1 MFSSRVSLDAASI
14 VCGVFRNGLVLVRS
28 QIVARSLLSH
38 FVLWH
43 SKHTAFASR
52 SSAHQSHERWTCR
65 WRSAMVA
72 DNQLS
77 GACYID
83 RGPVIIHCIPIAGT
97 CWTCKCRGAAS
108 FCTRGVL
115 FIFVPHLEGRLPS
128 ATSSNLCN
136 HWFFFAVLWAWWS
149 PLWFRRTSASGSLQN
164 EPASLPHVLFLCCVG
179 CNAWFRRV
187 CCDARHE
194 SINNS
199 W

>member
-1 MFSSRVSLDAASI
+1 M
-14 VCGVFRNGLVLVRS
+14 
-28 QIVARSLLSH
+28 ARSLLSH

-52 SSAHQSHERWTCR
+52 SSAHQSHERWGHAVGGAR
-65 WRSAMVA
+65 WWWRTTNSVELATSTEDQSLYTVF
-72 DNQLS
+72 QLQERV
-77 GACYID
+77 GLANVVE
-83 RGPVIIHCIPIAGT
+83 PP
-97 CWTCKCRGAAS
+97 S

-128 ATSSNLCN
+128 ATSVQSLQSLVLFCC
-136 HWFFFAVLWAWWS
+136 AVGVGGP